1 MLKTEVGL
9 SLLEAL
15 LWRLSV
21 LAVSLIMGIGFPSG
35 GSASPAADS
44 LPREFQVF
52 RKPMDAN
59 DLRMVGIDGRLMRL
73 TDLKGRVVL
82 LNFWRKNCPYC
93 EREKIYLKKMALA
106 VNSPNLV
113 VLCTNFWDDPLWIRR
128 YATGNGGDL
137 VFAAKP
143 EDEQSVIKNEVRGRL
158 LGFFI
163 VNRRKEAI
171 YEVKGFPSTYVI
183 DRQGK
188 VIAAHMG
195 MARWDTPSVRRWISG
210 LTGSDSSMTA
220 DFNAEYELPSWMDRL
235 LGHPLERLPKWIDDP
250 SIQKAGGSGDR

>member
-1 MLKTEVGL
+1 MLKREVGL
-9 SLLEAL
+9 SLLEAV

-21 LAVSLIMGIGFPSG
+21 PVVSLIMGIGFSSV
-35 GSASPAADS
+35 GSASPVSDS

-59 DLRMVGIDGRLMRL
+59 DLRMVGFDGRLMSL

-93 EREKIYLKKMALA
+93 EREKTYLKKMALA

-113 VLCTNFWDDPLWIRR
+113 VLCANFWDDPLWIRR

-137 VFAAKP
+137 VFAAKLD
-143 EDEQSVIKNEVRGRL
+143 DEQSVIKNEVRGRL
-158 LGFFI
+158 VGFFI
-163 VNRRKEAI
+163 VNRLKEAI

-183 DRQGK
+183 DRRGK

-195 MARWDTPSVRRWISG
+195 MARWDRPSVRRWISG
-210 LTGSDSSMTA
+210 LTADDSSTTSVV
-220 DFNAEYELPSWMDRL
+220 DAEYELPSWMDRL
-235 LGHPLERLPKWIDDP
+235 LSHPLEQLPEWIHNP
-250 SIQKAGGSGDR
+250 SIQKAGGSGDH